1 MPERAA
7 NKTLKDNSCQTE
19 SQLVYN
25 FTATSKYRMKQDR
38 KRKVNGAY
46 NLTAASKNIEIQEKS
61 DKLKVNRAY
70 NLTVI
75 CM

>member
-7 NKTLKDNSCQTE
+7 NKTLKENSCQTE

-46 NLTAASKNIEIQEKS
+46 NLTATSKKTENTRKGFANAKS
-61 DKLKVNRAY
+61 MDDL
-70 NLTVI
+70 I
-75 CM
+75 